1 MDARSSQP
9 ERSAV
14 ESHYDKQA
22 VGENVNRG
30 DYFKNRRSG
39 PCTSTRILQTTSSV
53 IDKTHAGR
61 ASSLVEL
68 GCGRG
73 GDINKWRD
81 ANIRNVLGVDLSADQ
96 LDDARRRE
104 RQGGGKGKGGGQTL
118 ITWVQGSILDPTLE
132 AQLKPKLPNPQGADA
147 VAMMFAVQFAFGNR
161 SDADGV
167 LRTAA
172 ALLRPGGVFFGVA
185 PDAASIRA
193 AASPSGELRLAPPEH
208 QFSLLLQLKKPSEA
222 AVAAAGPQDD
232 ADDEFG
238 QPLIFSLED
247 TVTNGTDETGCIEYL
262 CSRETLTKLA
272 EAHGLERIECENM
285 ARSQVDR
292 PLAQPLTEAE
302 AHVAGLYHIC
312 FSQKRAMGGYDGGAS
327 ASASDRDYGGRGR
340 GFGGG
345 HGGRRRS
352 FSRSRSPERR
362 RRPARQCVAGY
373 SPSASPAGGR
383 SNLLIEHESRTL
395 AAGHDRGLNELV
407 SELLIRVP
415 GVHLL
420 AIVPDGYAEAAHAQG
435 RRK

>member
-1 MDARSSQP
+1 MDAALSSQP

-39 PCTSTRILQTTSSV
+39 PLYKYKDFANNVKRRLIKQ
-53 IDKTHAGR
+53 HAGR
-61 ASSLVEL
+61 AASLVEL

-104 RQGGGKGKGGGQTL
+104 RQGGGKGKGGGQTR

-132 AQLKPKLPNPQGADA
+132 AQLKPKLPTPQGADA

-185 PDAASIRA
+185 PDAAAIRA
-193 AASPSGELRLAPPEH
+193 AAAPSGELRLTPPEH
-208 QFSLLLQLKKPSEA
+208 QFSLLLQLKKASEA

-302 AHVAGLYHIC
+302 AHVAGLY
-312 FSQKRAMGGYDGGAS
+312 FTFAFRKKRAVGGYDGGAS

-362 RRPARQCVAGY
+362 RRSRSPVRERSY
-373 SPSASPAGGR
+373 SP
-383 SNLLIEHESRTL
+383 
-395 AAGHDRGLNELV
+395 
-407 SELLIRVP
+407 IRKP
-415 GVHLL
+415 GWW
-420 AIVPDGYAEAAHAQG
+420 
-435 RRK
+435 KK